1 MIPEKELLTRALNL
15 LATLDHDDARTFVAA
30 NKKAI
35 TRSLKQHY
43 DYLTSDDVKKEFFC
57 YCALRSKVNWK
68 LVDILI
74 SDYDKSHD
82 FGRLVYETLKIKR
95 VTIHLETKV
104 TETYWV
110 RTFKTSTEKSG

>member
-1 MIPEKELLTRALNL
+1 VIPEKELLTRALNL

-35 TRSLKQHY
+35 ARSLKQRC
-43 DYLTSDDVKKEFFC
+43 DYLTADDVKKEFFC
-57 YCALRSKVNWK
+57 YCALRSKVNWN
-68 LVDILI
+68 LVDLLI
-74 SDYDKSHD
+74 NDYDKSHS
-82 FGRLVYETLKIKR
+82 FAQLVYVTLNIKR
-95 VTIHLETKV
+95 VTIHLEKKL